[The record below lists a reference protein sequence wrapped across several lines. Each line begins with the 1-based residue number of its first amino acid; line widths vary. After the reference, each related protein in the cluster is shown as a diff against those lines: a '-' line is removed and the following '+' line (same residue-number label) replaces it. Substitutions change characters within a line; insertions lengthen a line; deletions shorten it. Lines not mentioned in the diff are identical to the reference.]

1 MAHLESKVTQIMVDN
16 EEQSVKLK
24 SEIVLLQMK
33 IDAADENLKK
43 KMMQMKVKIEDDAR
57 L

>member
-1 MAHLESKVTQIMVDN
+1 MVDN